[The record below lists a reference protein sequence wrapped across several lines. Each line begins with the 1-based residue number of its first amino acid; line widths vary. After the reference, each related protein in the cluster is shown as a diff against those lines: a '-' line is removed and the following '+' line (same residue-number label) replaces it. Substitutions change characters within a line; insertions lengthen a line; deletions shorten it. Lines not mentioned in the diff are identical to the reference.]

1 MRSEDGEE
9 GGMMTVRTLGWQR
22 RGDPLRVKALR
33 SVREGLRCMLE
44 EDQVAALHKR
54 EVRHALLG
62 REARHKFHMQ
72 EAVPLEVRRT
82 LEEPSRSFAELEGHI
97 LLEGLRCSL
106 EEDQVAALH
115 TRAHLQVAQKR
126 RGEGRQLRQKVQTGR
141 CSGFRLLS
149 LLSGEE

>member
-1 MRSEDGEE
+1 MH
-9 GGMMTVRTLGWQR
+9 
-22 RGDPLRVKALR
+22 LRLFHTAMPSKQP
-33 SVREGLRCMLE
+33 E

-54 EVRHALLG
+54 EARHTLLGQEARHTLLGREARHKFLG
-62 REARHKFHMQ
+62 REARHKFHMR
-72 EAVPLEVRRT
+72 EAVPLEVRQA

-97 LLEGLRCSL
+97 LREGLRCSL

-115 TRAHLQVAQKR
+115 TRAHVQVAQKR

>member
-1 MRSEDGEE
+1 
-9 GGMMTVRTLGWQR
+9 MTVRTLGWQR

-54 EVRHALLG
+54 EARHTLLGREARHTLLG

-97 LLEGLRCSL
+97 LLEVLRCSL

-115 TRAHLQVAQKR
+115 TRAHLQVVQKR
-126 RGEGRQLRQKVQTGR
+126 WGEERQLRQRVQTGR